1 MAALAK
7 NSNSSIQFLWSNT
20 NENSFSRPTTI
31 RIHSLSLLK
40 WEKEFERQEQAVVM
54 LVGMFFIVANFKNGI
69 TNKYIIHRSLIKA
82 CGLILRTKDLIGD
95 SSQLSVFRKDVF
107 KIENSNYY
115 SQGLNY
121 STSYMFCL
129 NFEKIQDFQGFFTIE
144 SIDYQDSDS
153 TSISVNGYFNSRKI
167 VCI

>member
-1 MAALAK
+1 
-7 NSNSSIQFLWSNT
+7 
-20 NENSFSRPTTI
+20 
-31 RIHSLSLLK
+31 
-40 WEKEFERQEQAVVM
+40 M

-69 TNKYIIHRSLIKA
+69 ASKYIIHRSLIKA

-153 TSISVNGYFNSRKI
+153 TSISVNGYFNSRRI